1 MSFIWMAI
9 IIVSAAGAFGGLV
22 NALMTD
28 NGFFLPCEQQ
38 SNGSAILRPGFVG
51 NMLIGIVSA
60 ITSWG
65 LYSSFGAV
73 ELLQPLPTSASF
85 TLASVVGALLVGIGG
100 ARWLTN
106 EVDKRMLRAAA
117 AEAANAPASPA
128 TAQQIVAASPARILD
143 IAQKLQQTSQESA

>member
-1 MSFIWMAI
+1 MSFVWTTLGI
-9 IIVSAAGAFGGLV
+9 ISVAGAFGGLI

-38 SNGSAILRPGFVG
+38 CNGSTILRPGFLG
-51 NMLIGIVSA
+51 NMLIGIVA
-60 ITSWG
+60 ALTLWG

-73 ELLQPLPTSASF
+73 ELLQPLPSSVSF

-106 EVDKRMLRAAA
+106 EVD
-117 AEAANAPASPA
+117 
-128 TAQQIVAASPARILD
+128 
-143 IAQKLQQTSQESA
+143 